1 MTTAP
6 RFAIGPDNFELDGEP
21 FRILAGSIHYPRVH
35 PDLWADR
42 IHKAKLM
49 GLNTIETY
57 VFWNFHSSERG
68 EFRLDAERDLGRF
81 LDLVAAEG
89 MLAIVRPG
97 PYACAEWDNGGLP
110 TWLTSDPSVT
120 IRTSE
125 PNYLAAV
132 EEYLHQLAPVLAPRL
147 IDAGGPIILMQVE
160 NEYGAYGNDTAYLER
175 LVELYREVGFTVPL
189 TTVDQP
195 TDQMLTDG
203 SVAGVHLTG
212 SFGGRV
218 DDRLDTLRA
227 HQKTGPLMCA
237 EFWVGWFDHWGAHHH
252 TTSAVDSVASLERLL
267 ERGASV
273 TVYMFHGGTNFG
285 LTSGANDKG
294 VFQPTITSYDYDSPL
309 AEDGSPTEKYWAFR
323 DVISRYSAVPD
334 EKPAE
339 RASAP
344 VREISLT
351 AATAFVPAIESA
363 LDWREAP
370 HPLDFAELG
379 FSDGFALYRRAV
391 DAAGVLVADRVQ
403 DRAQVFVDGAPVGVL
418 DRVLHDHALP
428 LGSAPDSNLGELTVL
443 VENRGRVNYGPLLGE
458 PKGLGPARV
467 DGVSPAPWF
476 SARVPLDY
484 PLLAGLVAGG
494 SKPAGAVG
502 GPALLWATFDADAV
516 DHFIDTRHWG
526 RGIVWVNGFSLGR
539 YASAGPQHT
548 LYVPGPLLRPGQN
561 EILVLELTAAAEL
574 EVRFVSAP
582 DLGHTEY

>member
-1 MTTAP
+1 MTTA
-6 RFAIGPDNFELDGEP
+6 RTFAIGPENFELDGQP

-57 VFWNFHSSERG
+57 VFWNFHSSKRG
-68 EFRLDAERDLGRF
+68 EFLLDGARDLARF

-110 TWLTSDPSVT
+110 TWLTSDPDVT
-120 IRTSE
+120 IRSSDE
-125 PNYLAAV
+125 NYLAAV
-132 EEYLHQLAPVLAPRL
+132 EEYLHQLAPVLVPRM

-160 NEYGAYGNDTAYLER
+160 NEYGAYGSDSAYLAR
-175 LVELYREVGFTVPL
+175 LVEIYREVGFTVPL

-203 SVAGVHLTG
+203 SLAGVHMTG

-218 DDRLDTLRA
+218 DERLDTLRA

-237 EFWVGWFDHWGAHHH
+237 EFWVGWFDHWGARHH
-252 TTSAVDSVASLERLL
+252 TTSAADSAASLERLL

-294 VFQPTITSYDYDSPL
+294 VFQPTVTSYDYDSPL
-309 AEDGSPTEKYWAFR
+309 AEDGAPTDKYWAFR
-323 DVISRYSAVPD
+323 EIISRYESVP
-334 EKPAE
+334 EERPAE
-339 RASAP
+339 RALAP
-344 VREISLT
+344 ERSVALT
-351 AATAFVPAIESA
+351 EAAAFIPAIEA
-363 LDWREAP
+363 LVQWRDAT
-370 HPLDFAELG
+370 HPLDFEELE
-379 FSDGFALYRRAV
+379 FSDGFALYRREV
-391 DAAGVLVADRVQ
+391 DGEGVLVADRVQ

-418 DRVLHDHALP
+418 DRTLHDHVLP
-428 LGSAPDSNLGELTVL
+428 LGRAGRELTVL

-467 DGVSPAPWF
+467 DGVSPASWQ
-476 SARVPLDY
+476 SARVPLE
-484 PLLAGLVAGG
+484 PAVLAAAVAGAAA
-494 SKPAGAVG
+494 PVGAVA
-502 GPALLWATFDADAV
+502 GPVLLRATWSAAAAV
-516 DHFIDTRHWG
+516 DHFIDTRAWG

-548 LYVPGPLLRPGQN
+548 LYVPGALLHAAAEN
-561 EILVLELTAAAEL
+561 EVLVLELTAVADPT
-574 EVRFVSAP
+574 VRFVGAP
-582 DLGHTEY
+582 DLGHTDF